1 MEQWTLKSLEYDQ
14 VKECLKEQ
22 AATVLGKEKAE
33 QLMPDASIERV
44 KDRLDSTREG
54 MDVIRLKG
62 DVPFG
67 GVRDLRTPIR
77 RAEMKGMLT
86 EAECL
91 DIASTISAGR
101 KIKSFL
107 RQIEEEE
114 APLPILRGLAE
125 QVESLNSVEKEILRT
140 IDEQAVVKD
149 QASSGL
155 GKIRRQIGEARKQ
168 INQTLQDM
176 IRNSH
181 YTKMMQEAIITQRF
195 DRYVIPVKMEYRS
208 RFPGIVHDQS
218 SSGATLFIEPE
229 AVVKWNNRLR
239 ELELAEKKEVE
250 KVLRRLTELIGEET
264 ESLQKNTEILAEL
277 DLIMACAR
285 YGYQVKG
292 VVPRIS
298 GSLLS
303 LKKARHPLINAEDV
317 VPIDLEMGESYQA
330 IIITGPNTGGKTVTL
345 KTVGLFALM
354 TQSGIPIPAEE
365 ESVMPVFSGVYADI
379 GDEQSIEQN
388 LSTFSGHLTNIIQI
402 LEQIDKKSLV
412 LFDELGAGTDP
423 AEGAALAISILE
435 HVIGRGCLVMATT
448 HYSELKLFAHTHP
461 KAINASV
468 EFDVKTLKP
477 TFRLLIGVPG
487 SSNAFAISK
496 RLGLRDE
503 LIKRAKAHLST
514 DENRMEEMITSLTE
528 DRKEAEEDRDQAG
541 RIRKEAE
548 ALYQDLKQKWEQ
560 LEEEKARI
568 KENARREAQA
578 IIKRAE
584 REAEEVLKQL
594 QSWIKARPQD
604 LKEHELIEARS
615 RLKNAVP
622 EWEWAQKQKKKT
634 GKKETLRV
642 GNEVRV
648 LSVNQT
654 GTIVDELGD
663 GFFQVQVGFLKM
675 KIHKDQLEKRSS
687 PKPVEAEKMRTTVKR
702 STADVKPECDLR
714 GKLVEEAL
722 IEIDNYL
729 DKAILAG
736 YKQVFLIH
744 GKGTGALRSGVQ
756 EYLQRQRHVKSFR
769 LGNHGEGGSGVTV
782 VELK

>member
-1 MEQWTLKSLEYDQ
+1 MEQWTLKSLEYEQ
-14 VKECLKEQ
+14 VKEYLKKQ
-22 AATVLGKEKAE
+22 AATVLGKEKAD
-33 QLMPDASIERV
+33 QLMPDARTHRV
-44 KDRLDSTREG
+44 QDRLDSTREG

-67 GVRDLRTPIR
+67 GVRDIRSSIR
-77 RAEMKGMLT
+77 RAEMEGMLT
-86 EAECL
+86 ESECL

-114 APLPILRGLAE
+114 APLPILRGFTE
-125 QVESLNSVEKEILRT
+125 EVESLDAIEKEIFHT
-140 IDEQAVVKD
+140 IDEQAIVKD
-149 QASSGL
+149 QASPGL
-155 GKIRRQIGEARKQ
+155 GKIRSQIGEARKQ
-168 INQTLQDM
+168 INQTLQGM

-208 RFPGIVHDQS
+208 QFPGIVHDQS

-229 AVVKWNNRLR
+229 VVVKWNNRLR

-250 KVLRRLTELIGEET
+250 KVLWRLTRLIGEET
-264 ESLQKNTEILAEL
+264 ESLKKNTEILAEL

-285 YGYQVKG
+285 FGYQVKG

-298 GSLLS
+298 ESTVS
-303 LKKARHPLINAEDV
+303 LKKARHPLIDAEDV
-317 VPIDLEMGESYQA
+317 VPIDLEMGETYQA

-365 ESVMPVFSGVYADI
+365 GSVMPVFSGVYADI

-388 LSTFSGHLTNIIQI
+388 LSTFSGHLTNIIRI
-402 LEQIDKKSLV
+402 LGQIDKKSLV

-423 AEGAALAISILE
+423 TEGAALAISILE
-435 HVIGRGCLVMATT
+435 HVIRQGCLVMATT

-477 TFRLLIGVPG
+477 TYRLLIGVPG

-496 RLGLRDE
+496 RLGLPDG
-503 LIKRAKAHLST
+503 LIKTAKAHLST

-528 DRKEAEEDRDQAG
+528 ERKEAEEDRNQAEML
-541 RIRKEAE
+541 RKEAE
-548 ALYQDLKQKWEQ
+548 GLYQDLKQKWEQ
-560 LEEEKARI
+560 LEEEKAHI
-568 KENARREAQA
+568 KEKARLEAQA
-578 IIKRAE
+578 IIKKAE
-584 REAEEVLKQL
+584 REAEAVLKEL

-604 LKEHELIEARS
+604 LKEHELIDARA

-622 EWEWAQKQKKKT
+622 EWEWPKKQKKNT
-634 GKKETLRV
+634 GKKETLHV
-642 GNEVRV
+642 GDEVRV

-654 GTIVDELGD
+654 GTIVDEMGD
-663 GFFQVQVGFLKM
+663 GLFQVQVGFLKM

-687 PKPVEAEKMRTTVKR
+687 PKPVATEKMRTTVKR
-702 STADVKPECDLR
+702 STADVKPECDIR

-756 EYLQRQRHVKSFR
+756 EYLRRQRHVKGFR